1 MYENKFLHSTNKQLI
16 LHYQNHKIMKTKLYV
31 LAIIIMG
38 LINIP
43 TKAQK
48 AYSESSGELI
58 FSTSQASFTKAFT
71 DQYKGAELIS
81 NNVRF
86 TMFFHVAQYLHY
98 DFSNNVGMFTGL
110 GIRNIGMITDETLP
124 QQVAGGEGEVPY
136 AGYKIIRRQYTLG
149 LPLAIKVG
157 AFDKHLFLYGGGE
170 YEMAFH
176 FKEKY
181 WMGTSDRSGAKTKD
195 TEWFSSQ
202 TPTFIPS
209 VFGGIQFP
217 YGLNVKFKY
226 YLTDFLNSDYKGNSN
241 SIAGAAFDISD
252 QSRYEASNIF
262 YVSLSWQ
269 FNAGEKFD
277 KK

>member
-1 MYENKFLHSTNKQLI
+1 MRK
-16 LHYQNHKIMKTKLYV
+16 KIYLLV
-31 LAIIIMG
+31 IIGLG

-43 TKAQK
+43 LKAQK
-48 AYSESSGELI
+48 VYTESSGELI
-58 FSTSQASFTKAFT
+58 FSTSQASFTQEFSDK
-71 DQYKGAELIS
+71 YEGANLMS

-86 TMFFHVAQYLHY
+86 TCFFHVAQYLHY
-98 DFSNNVGMFTGL
+98 DFSNNAGIFSGL

-124 QQVAGGEGEVPY
+124 QQVANGNAEVPY

-149 LPLAIKVG
+149 LPLALKVG
-157 AFDKHLFLYGGGE
+157 AFDKHIFFYSGGE

-181 WMGTSDRSGAKTKD
+181 WTGTEDRSGTKSKD

-202 TPTFIPS
+202 TPTFLPS

-226 YLTDFLNSDYKGNSN
+226 YMTDFLNHDYKGNGN
-241 SIAGAAFDISD
+241 SVAGATYDISD
-252 QSRYEASNIF
+252 QSRYEESNMF

-269 FNAGEKFD
+269 FNAGDMMD